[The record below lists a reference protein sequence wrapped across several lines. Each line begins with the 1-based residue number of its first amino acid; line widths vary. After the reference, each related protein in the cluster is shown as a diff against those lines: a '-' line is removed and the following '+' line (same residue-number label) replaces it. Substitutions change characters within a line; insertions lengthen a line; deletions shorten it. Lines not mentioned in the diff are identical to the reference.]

1 MLIAKLSG
9 TYFRPSFVSQVREY

>member
-9 TYFRPSFVSQVREY
+9 TYFRPSFVSQVREC